1 MKLRL
6 DFEALFEFAPETL
19 HYQFEV
25 ILMLFKYVGL
35 NSLSPN
41 NNESKCFCNLCYSIF
56 SFIVLVPGSH

>member
-35 NSLSPN
+35 NSS
-41 NNESKCFCNLCYSIF
+41 
-56 SFIVLVPGSH
+56 